1 MSCAISPNLW
11 FKAFSLV
18 LPFASSPKSPSS
30 TAPLATSGKVGR
42 IVQRFAEAAKRSR
55 VGRMRERDGRRG
67 RLEEVDGWWNGT
79 GNGELVRVQ
88 FLFDL
93 VIQSFIM
100 EGLIIIAWVLLKIQE
115 ERWKLFANIVV
126 KNHKDN
132 LTGSLGC
139 KVEDLVRLAEPK
151 LVSRLHSSLWQ

>member
-55 VGRMRERDGRRG
+55 VVRRRDGRRG

-100 EGLIIIAWVLLKIQE
+100 EGLIIIAWVLLKLQE
-115 ERWKLFANIVV
+115 ERWTLFANIVV
-126 KNHKDN
+126 KNHEDN

>member
-1 MSCAISPNLW
+1 M
-11 FKAFSLV
+11 V
-18 LPFASSPKSPSS
+18 LAFASSPKSPSS

-42 IVQRFAEAAKRSR
+42 IVQRFAEAAKRRR
-55 VGRMRERDGRRG
+55 VVRTRDGRRG

-100 EGLIIIAWVLLKIQE
+100 EGLIIIAWV
-115 ERWKLFANIVV
+115 
-126 KNHKDN
+126 
-132 LTGSLGC
+132 
-139 KVEDLVRLAEPK
+139 
-151 LVSRLHSSLWQ
+151 